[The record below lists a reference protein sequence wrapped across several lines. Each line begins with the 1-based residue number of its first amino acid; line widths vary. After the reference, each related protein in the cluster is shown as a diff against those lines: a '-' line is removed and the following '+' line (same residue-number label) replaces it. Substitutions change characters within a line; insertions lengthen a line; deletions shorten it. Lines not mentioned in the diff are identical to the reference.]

1 MPVFPPDNFMQ
12 DPCGAIKAGDTVRSL
27 AKGYVVNTGCVFD
40 YKLLLE
46 KQRKWK
52 AEQQE
57 LFKNVK

>member
-1 MPVFPPDNFMQ
+1 MFLPDNLMQ

-27 AKGYVVNTGCVFD
+27 AKGYVNNTGCVFD

-52 AEQQE
+52 TEQQE
-57 LFKNVK
+57 LFKDVQ